1 MGQADNI
8 LSAVDDRQWLPLR
21 ALIAAEISILRAMP
35 EVDFSGISFRLA
47 ELKYRVDELSG
58 LSERRPEPQPVLPEL
73 DALAELEI
81 DDWRQ
86 ILSRGWGRLIE
97 QLSSLISIQRVT
109 SEDPVLITA
118 QQLQGLKFNL
128 QAQLLL
134 AELDLAREGNNFALR
149 LNQVV
154 VLIEKYFDQ
163 TS

>member
-1 MGQADNI
+1 M
-8 LSAVDDRQWLPLR
+8 
-21 ALIAAEISILRAMP
+21 
-35 EVDFSGISFRLA
+35 
-47 ELKYRVDELSG
+47 
-58 LSERRPEPQPVLPEL
+58 
-73 DALAELEI
+73 
-81 DDWRQ
+81 
-86 ILSRGWGRLIE
+86 SRGWGRLIE

-163 TS
+163 TSPPVAAILVELNLLGRTPVKVEYPDISKPLEWLDVRLAAQER